1 MKTRLDLEK
10 AIVETQHKYNDIIFG
25 NDSKIC
31 EACLNKLPKQL
42 VINKKAHAIKSSWIT
57 KGGLCPRKNTVMD
70 GDTMVDK
77 RTGDVLGTKVGYN
90 CYK

>member
-25 NDSKIC
+25 NDSRIC

-42 VINKKAHAIKSSWIT
+42 VINQKARNQKLMDYKRWSLSPEKHSK
-57 KGGLCPRKNTVMD
+57 D

-77 RTGDVLGTKVGYN
+77 RTGDALGTKVGYN

>member
-1 MKTRLDLEK
+1 MLHETKELNIPRQNCMKTRLDLEK

-42 VINKKAHAIKSSWIT
+42 VINKKARNQK
-57 KGGLCPRKNTVMD
+57 LMD
-70 GDTMVDK
+70 YK
-77 RTGDVLGTKVGYN
+77 RWSFSPEKHSNGW
-90 CYK
+90 